1 MRWETL
7 RNKFLRDLERELL
20 SGKVDEEI
28 VRLLEIINSSEDFFT
43 TSSCSGR
50 IVLIDVPENGDKKR
64 AKVLKKWHR
73 EVSVEEIT
81 SSIRELSFNWILWFS
96 SQQPIIDVSC
106 KSLEGAID
114 LIKIGVASG
123 FKDSCIK
130 SISENRVVV
139 EIRTSEKLY
148 SPIGYGGRVLIGE
161 SELELLVRSANLI
174 QRRGKNRLRRL
185 TTSTEKYIKERERTE
200 R

>member
-64 AKVLKKWHR
+64 AKVLKK
-73 EVSVEEIT
+73 
-81 SSIRELSFNWILWFS
+81 
-96 SQQPIIDVSC
+96 
-106 KSLEGAID
+106 
-114 LIKIGVASG
+114 
-123 FKDSCIK
+123 
-130 SISENRVVV
+130 
-139 EIRTSEKLY
+139 
-148 SPIGYGGRVLIGE
+148 
-161 SELELLVRSANLI
+161 
-174 QRRGKNRLRRL
+174 
-185 TTSTEKYIKERERTE
+185 
-200 R
+200 